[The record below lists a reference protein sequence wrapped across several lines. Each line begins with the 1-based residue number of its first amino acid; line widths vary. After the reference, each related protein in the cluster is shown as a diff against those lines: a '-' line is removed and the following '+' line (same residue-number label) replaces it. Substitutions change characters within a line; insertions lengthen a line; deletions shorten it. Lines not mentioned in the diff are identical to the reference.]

1 MSSDRPGK
9 NNSPAANSDSDR
21 DSEPHQRTTRER
33 IEQGQN
39 RGSAP
44 EFAIATSAR
53 REHDNQYA
61 REHNA
66 PAHSA
71 PTDPTDQDEPSS
83 LNELLAGDSK
93 NLNKVNQLVDAFDT
107 AQSRSARKNKK
118 NPPADL
124 RARDASVGTAKPR
137 KAAATTPAVS
147 PELRALM
154 ARAVAEAPE
163 MRDQS
168 QAIEIDSPDSTA
180 GLPASMIPAMP
191 AAAPAPLKSAKEPSA
206 YNASAPADNVAV
218 SAPPSTPNA
227 DAPATAFSETPA
239 DQSIASAEPAKSA
252 DPNYVRLPKDS
263 PGADRRK
270 RRRVKLGMRVL
281 VRGGVGTYDSFD
293 DITLSVD
300 VSRDGFLVIS
310 NRPGYWVHQPV
321 EVVFPY
327 STHPDSVAT
336 AQKARI
342 LRATQLA
349 DGRWGL
355 AIELK
360 APRHEDVGEYASAP
374 ITRQVKVMVVETD
387 PRMGDIVK
395 ELLVGDGYQVV
406 IVPTAREAL
415 ELLDN
420 DIPDL
425 ILAEVEC
432 GNISGNDL
440 CTIIKNDAR
449 LNHIPVI
456 LMTNNAKPADYALG
470 HQAGAVI
477 CMAKPYPPNRLH
489 HAVRLIA
496 PPPSERSSY
505 SARANISSFVR
516 TS

>member
-1 MSSDRPGK
+1 
-9 NNSPAANSDSDR
+9 
-21 DSEPHQRTTRER
+21 
-33 IEQGQN
+33 
-39 RGSAP
+39 
-44 EFAIATSAR
+44 
-53 REHDNQYA
+53 
-61 REHNA
+61 
-66 PAHSA
+66 
-71 PTDPTDQDEPSS
+71 
-83 LNELLAGDSK
+83 
-93 NLNKVNQLVDAFDT
+93 
-107 AQSRSARKNKK
+107 
-118 NPPADL
+118 
-124 RARDASVGTAKPR
+124 
-137 KAAATTPAVS
+137 
-147 PELRALM
+147 M

-191 AAAPAPLKSAKEPSA
+191 APAPSKSAKKPSP
-206 YNASAPADNVAV
+206 YTASAPAGTVAV
-218 SAPPSTPNA
+218 STASTTPSA
-227 DAPATAFSETPA
+227 DARRPRIKRKLPPPNPAESTAPE
-239 DQSIASAEPAKSA
+239 SAEPAKAA

-281 VRGGVGTYDSFD
+281 VRGGVGTLDSFD

-327 STHPDSVAT
+327 SAHPDSVAT

-342 LRATQLA
+342 LRATQLP

-355 AIELK
+355 AIELR

-374 ITRQVKVMVVETD
+374 ITRQVKVLVVETD

-415 ELLDN
+415 ELLNN
-420 DIPDL
+420 DVPDI

-449 LNHIPVI
+449 FNHIPVI
-456 LMTNNAKPADYALG
+456 LMTNAAKPADYALG